1 MVTQSRNLRTGQPIW
16 PSPALSSLHIRKL
29 RRDMAADVL
38 VIGAGI
44 TLSLIH
50 I

>member
-1 MVTQSRNLRTGQPIW
+1 MHVSTLQV
-16 PSPALSSLHIRKL
+16 
-29 RRDMAADVL
+29 DVL
-38 VIGAGI
+38 VIGAGLAGTQAAYAAAQLGARVAI